1 MLGIIRFFLAS
12 CVILFHLSAK
22 TPGLGL
28 YAVNCFYVISGY
40 LITLIL
46 NRTYKFKFTPF
57 AINRFLRLFPT
68 YWFACITS
76 IICIYFVNNPTA
88 FHSSYGLHFSFQE
101 IISNILLIPWAF
113 FSDNK
118 MTSPF
123 QTFTAPEI
131 LNFNGYMFRAV
142 TSSWSVA
149 VEIICYL
156 FLWLFVAKGPKRTIL
171 VIIISSAYHW
181 YSLGH
186 SDNLNTTYSSFL
198 AAMLPFSIGSLGYFI
213 SDIIEKKN
221 PNAGKTF
228 GYQIIFFSIFVAT
241 FLINWLIGWFEGK
254 TVASFYYYFNN
265 IIALFG
271 VISLHA
277 TKLPERLKKTGR
289 LLGDISYPIF
299 LCHFIFGLIAWSIL
313 GKPVDTVGWYIFF
326 IGYSFSLLFGYISI
340 LLIDRPISKIRDKI
354 RDEIRDKI
362 KP

>member
-68 YWFACITS
+68 YWFACITG
-76 IICIYFVNNPTA
+76 IICIYLVNSPTT
-88 FHSSYGLHFSFQE
+88 FHPSYGFHFSFKE
-101 IISNILLIPWAF
+101 IISNVLLIPWAF
-113 FSDNK
+113 VSDNIII
-118 MTSPF
+118 SPF
-123 QTFTAPEI
+123 QTFTVPEI

-149 VEIICYL
+149 VEIVCYF
-156 FLWLFVAKGPKRTIL
+156 FLWLFVAKGPKRTIF
-171 VIIISSAYHW
+171 IIIVSSAYHW

-186 SDNLNTTYSSFL
+186 SENINTTYSSFL
-198 AAMLPFSIGSLGYFI
+198 AAMLPFSIGSFGYFI
-213 SDIIEKKN
+213 SAFIENKN
-221 PNAGKTF
+221 PNAGKAF
-228 GYQIIFFSIFVAT
+228 GHQIIFFLIFIFA

-254 TVASFYYYFNN
+254 NLASLYYYLNN

-271 VISLHA
+271 VVSLHA
-277 TKLPERLKKTGR
+277 TKLPDYFKKTGR
-289 LLGDISYPIF
+289 LLGDMSYPIF
-299 LCHFIFGLIAWSIL
+299 LCQFFFGLVAWSIL
-313 GKPVDTVGWYIFF
+313 GEPENTRGWYIFF

-340 LLIDRPISKIRDKI
+340 VLIDRPISKIRDKI
-354 RDEIRDKI
+354 R
-362 KP
+362 P